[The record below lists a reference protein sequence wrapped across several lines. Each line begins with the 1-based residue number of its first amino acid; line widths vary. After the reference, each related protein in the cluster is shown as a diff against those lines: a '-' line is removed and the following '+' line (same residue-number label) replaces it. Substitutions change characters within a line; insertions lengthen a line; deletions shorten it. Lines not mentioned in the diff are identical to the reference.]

1 MYMDVEAGHVETFTN
16 SIAPGNYS
24 VTATYMGDSAFNT
37 NTTSQDVEIIGHIL
51 IDTPITAYADVDGNR
66 VALTVKVDE
75 NATGF
80 VEIKSGDNALA
91 SLKQAGVNGTLTT
104 TLPYGSYSLDITY
117 LGDENYNKNSTIC
130 EFTIV
135 EPVASIVVID
145 DIADVVYNASVE
157 VTYTLE
163 NGTLGVRDAN
173 GNKITTGVNTTV
185 EGKVIITG
193 LDAGKYTIS
202 ISNVG
207 DISHPGSDAEATFSV
222 LKATITIDPVATGD
236 MVVDG
241 DVNVTFT
248 VPTDIDG
255 MVSVT
260 IDGQPVLSFIIINGT
275 CTIPGTYAAGPHTVT
290 VKLAGDTNYE
300 NAVGQTTFDIAK
312 VVMEM
317 NATIEADAAVG
328 DVNVTVTLPEDATG
342 HVLVYVD
349 DMFITSVPVNN
360 GTAAFPIYGFDAG
373 EHNLTVT
380 YDGDDKYTNGTFKA
394 PFETEKVPTNTTI
407 NATVEGFDVEITV
420 YVNSTVVVNGGKLT
434 LTFNDEN
441 VTADVVI
448 GVAVFK
454 FSDLPG
460 KTYNITAVYGGNGQ
474 FLSSNDTGS
483 AKVLRK
489 SAYLKP
495 LYEPFIFNYGQLY
508 KFRLADKDGNPIA
521 GRT

>member
-1 MYMDVEAGHVETFTN
+1 
-16 SIAPGNYS
+16 
-24 VTATYMGDSAFNT
+24 
-37 NTTSQDVEIIGHIL
+37 
-51 IDTPITAYADVDGNR
+51 
-66 VALTVKVDE
+66 
-75 NATGF
+75 
-80 VEIKSGDNALA
+80 
-91 SLKQAGVNGTLTT
+91 
-104 TLPYGSYSLDITY
+104 
-117 LGDENYNKNSTIC
+117 
-130 EFTIV
+130 
-135 EPVASIVVID
+135 
-145 DIADVVYNASVE
+145 
-157 VTYTLE
+157 
-163 NGTLGVRDAN
+163 
-173 GNKITTGVNTTV
+173 
-185 EGKVIITG
+185 
-193 LDAGKYTIS
+193 
-202 ISNVG
+202 
-207 DISHPGSDAEATFSV
+207 
-222 LKATITIDPVATGD
+222 
-236 MVVDG
+236 
-241 DVNVTFT
+241 
-248 VPTDIDG
+248 
-255 MVSVT
+255 
-260 IDGQPVLSFIIINGT
+260 
-275 CTIPGTYAAGPHTVT
+275 
-290 VKLAGDTNYE
+290 
-300 NAVGQTTFDIAK
+300 
-312 VVMEM
+312 MEM

-328 DVNVTVTLPEDATG
+328 DVNVTVTLPKDATG

-441 VTADVVI
+441 VTADVVN

-495 LYEPFIFNYGQLY
+495 VYEPFIFNYGQLY

-521 GRT
+521 GRTVEFSVHSKVYYVTTDKEGWGQVQLTTQMLIHADKIFSRLIFRGDGYYKPCTYAVWFNAMQEPAKFSNVKAVKTSYKVSEKNKQITATLKDSKGKAIAGKKVALTINGKTFKVATNSKGVVKFSLNNMKFTKPGKVPFIVVFEDVNYKRTTAQSVITLVKG